1 MTNVENSDT
10 MKTANTAASKNIK
23 AENAMSDIQYV
34 GKINREIF
42 KVISDDI
49 QTDEVIITD
58 VQIEH
63 IKERHPND
71 YEDFYNSLR
80 ETDEKPEYVFQSDE
94 PNSALV
100 MNRVDCNRKS
110 LVIVLR
116 LKISTDPDNYKNS
129 IITLMGISEK
139 KRKKYIRNKK
149 ILYKRE

>member
-10 MKTANTAASKNIK
+10 MKTANTVASKNIK

>member
-1 MTNVENSDT
+1 
-10 MKTANTAASKNIK
+10 
-23 AENAMSDIQYV
+23 MSDIQYV

>member
-1 MTNVENSDT
+1 

>member
-1 MTNVENSDT
+1 
-10 MKTANTAASKNIK
+10 
-23 AENAMSDIQYV
+23 MSDIQYV

-80 ETDEKPEYVFQSDE
+80 ETVEKPEYVFQSDE